1 MTPFLSLYL
10 FTNHGAALQI
20 RGYKQLNNS
29 DNDTSDNDNNDND
42 LVFSMRLCVLTH
54 LYKLFLLNKVI
65 PKGFLCF
72 DFHLVNHSLN
82 LSPFIC

>member
-42 LVFSMRLCVLTH
+42 LVFSMRLCV
-54 LYKLFLLNKVI
+54 Y
-65 PKGFLCF
+65 
-72 DFHLVNHSLN
+72 SL
-82 LSPFIC
+82 I